1 MEPFEFVPIW
11 TFFAPKRFFTMRRWP
26 KALPSSKFDGGSRLF
41 SKTTLGEQMLPH
53 PNFVFL
59 KRSALPCDLSDLLTG
74 VAAGLATGLISTAI
88 ALMSC
93 GAQAADSDKPLAD
106 IALFPLFL
114 FLFLGVITEIIFN
127 T

>member
-1 MEPFEFVPIW
+1 
-11 TFFAPKRFFTMRRWP
+11 
-26 KALPSSKFDGGSRLF
+26 
-41 SKTTLGEQMLPH
+41 MLPH

-114 FLFLGVITEIIFN
+114 FRSLTDSCLSCRHALLLPFI
-127 T
+127 